1 MYCAW
6 IRPEPLPC
14 RKWKWHSLFLQ
25 KTKAWQRKKKKR
37 KQTGSLNT
45 KTRQPRRKNIKS
57 QKRSLTVCVPCRAT
71 MQRWRH
77 CSSILRSRWKT
88 VQKKSSRFRL
98 PQNTAEWFWQEKL
111 MWSAHRNLCCG
122 RIMRLFREQSK
133 YFWKRD
139 IVCSYL
145 QSMRGIWMGKN

>member
-1 MYCAW
+1 MCCAW

-14 RKWKWHSLFLQ
+14 RKWKWHSLSLQ
-25 KTKAWQRKKKKR
+25 KTKAWQRKNR
-37 KQTGSLNT
+37 KQTSNRKT
-45 KTRQPRRKNIKS
+45 KIKLQS
-57 QKRSLTVCVPCRAT
+57 CSLTVCVPCRAT

-122 RIMRLFREQSK
+122 RIMRLFRERSK

-139 IVCSYL
+139 IVCLYL
-145 QSMRGIWMGKN
+145 QSMRGIWMEKN